1 MQSSMMKTVVVVAGP
16 TGIGKTRTGLALAKD
31 YNSVIVSADS
41 RQIYREIPIGT
52 AAPTPEEQAEI
63 PHFLVGTRS
72 VFDYYN
78 AFEFEQDALRCV
90 QEAFVDKDVVFMVG
104 GSMMY
109 LDAFCNG
116 IDELPTVDPQLRK
129 DLMARFSEEGLA
141 SLRMQ
146 LKQLDPEFYKQV
158 DLKNAKRVI
167 HALEICLM
175 TGRPYSS
182 LRTQPKKKRPFQIIR
197 VGLHMD
203 RALLYERIDLRV
215 EQMLAKGLEEEARSL
230 WPHRDLNALNTV
242 GYKELFAYFEGEY
255 GLDRALELIQRN
267 SRRYARK
274 QLSWFRRD
282 ASIQWFHPSD
292 LSALL
297 TYIEAERKKWRE
309 ALA

>member
-1 MQSSMMKTVVVVAGP
+1 MLKTVVVVAGP
-16 TGIGKTRTGLALAKD
+16 TGIGKTRTGLALAKA
-31 YNSVIVSADS
+31 YSSVIVSADS

-309 ALA
+309 ELA

>member
-1 MQSSMMKTVVVVAGP
+1 MKTVVVVAGP
-16 TGIGKTRTGLALAKD
+16 TGIGKTKTGMALAKA
-31 YNSVIVSADS
+31 YSSVIVSADS

-282 ASIQWFHPSD
+282 VSIQWFHPSD

>member
-1 MQSSMMKTVVVVAGP
+1 
-16 TGIGKTRTGLALAKD
+16 
-31 YNSVIVSADS
+31 
-41 RQIYREIPIGT
+41 
-52 AAPTPEEQAEI
+52 
-63 PHFLVGTRS
+63 
-72 VFDYYN
+72 
-78 AFEFEQDALRCV
+78 
-90 QEAFVDKDVVFMVG
+90 
-104 GSMMY
+104 
-109 LDAFCNG
+109 
-116 IDELPTVDPQLRK
+116 
-129 DLMARFSEEGLA
+129 MARFSEEGLA

-175 TGRPYSS
+175 TRQPYSS

-242 GYKELFAYFEGEY
+242 SYKELFAYFEGEY

-274 QLSWFRRD
+274 QLRSEERRVGK
-282 ASIQWFHPSD
+282 
-292 LSALL
+292 
-297 TYIEAERKKWRE
+297 ECRCRG
-309 ALA
+309 

>member
-1 MQSSMMKTVVVVAGP
+1 MMKTVVVVAGP

-309 ALA
+309 ELA

>member
-1 MQSSMMKTVVVVAGP
+1 MMKTVVVVAGP

>member
-1 MQSSMMKTVVVVAGP
+1 MKTVVVVAGP

-297 TYIEAERKKWRE
+297 AYIEAERKKWRE
-309 ALA
+309 ELA

>member
-1 MQSSMMKTVVVVAGP
+1 MKTVVVVAGP

-230 WPHRDLNALNTV
+230 WPHRYLNALNTV

-309 ALA
+309 ELA

>member
-1 MQSSMMKTVVVVAGP
+1 MKTVVVVAGP
-16 TGIGKTRTGLALAKD
+16 TGIGKTRTGLALAKA
-31 YNSVIVSADS
+31 YSSVIISADS

>member
-1 MQSSMMKTVVVVAGP
+1 MKTVVVVAGP

-242 GYKELFAYFEGEY
+242 GNKELVGFFEGEF

-309 ALA
+309 ELA

>member
-1 MQSSMMKTVVVVAGP
+1 MKTVVVVAGP

>member
-1 MQSSMMKTVVVVAGP
+1 MKTVVVVAGP

-31 YNSVIVSADS
+31 YSSVIISADS

>member
-1 MQSSMMKTVVVVAGP
+1 MKTVVVVAGP
-16 TGIGKTRTGLALAKD
+16 TGIGKTRTGLALAKA
-31 YNSVIVSADS
+31 YSSVIISADS

-90 QEAFVDKDVVFMVG
+90 QEAFLDKDVVFMVG

-309 ALA
+309 ELA

>member
-1 MQSSMMKTVVVVAGP
+1 MKTVVVVAGP
-16 TGIGKTRTGLALAKD
+16 TGIGKTKTGLVLAKD

-90 QEAFVDKDVVFMVG
+90 QEAFLDKDVVFMVG

-309 ALA
+309 ELA

>member
-1 MQSSMMKTVVVVAGP
+1 MKTVVVVAGP

-175 TGRPYSS
+175 TGQPYSS

-309 ALA
+309 ELA

>member
-1 MQSSMMKTVVVVAGP
+1 MLKTVVVVAGP
-16 TGIGKTRTGLALAKD
+16 TGIGKTKIGMALAKA
-31 YNSVIVSADS
+31 YSSVIISADS

>member
-1 MQSSMMKTVVVVAGP
+1 MKTVVVVAGP

-116 IDELPTVDPQLRK
+116 IAELPTVDTQLRK

>member
-1 MQSSMMKTVVVVAGP
+1 MKTVVVVAGP
-16 TGIGKTRTGLALAKD
+16 TGIGKTRTGLALAKA
-31 YNSVIVSADS
+31 YSSVIISADS

-309 ALA
+309 ELA

>member
-1 MQSSMMKTVVVVAGP
+1 MKTVVVVAGP

-309 ALA
+309 ELT

>member
-1 MQSSMMKTVVVVAGP
+1 MKTVVVVAGP
-16 TGIGKTRTGLALAKD
+16 TGIGKTRTGLALAKA
-31 YNSVIVSADS
+31 YRSVIISADS
-41 RQIYREIPIGT
+41 RQIYGEIPIWT

-309 ALA
+309 ELA

>member
-1 MQSSMMKTVVVVAGP
+1 MKTVVVVAGP
-16 TGIGKTRTGLALAKD
+16 TGIGKTKTGLALAKD

-309 ALA
+309 ELA

>member
-1 MQSSMMKTVVVVAGP
+1 MKTVVVVAGP
-16 TGIGKTRTGLALAKD
+16 TGIGKTKTGMALAKA
-31 YNSVIVSADS
+31 YSSVIISADS

-52 AAPTPEEQAEI
+52 AAPTLEEQAEV

-116 IDELPTVDPQLRK
+116 IDELPTVDPELRK
-129 DLMARFSEEGLA
+129 DLMARYAEEGLE
-141 SLRMQ
+141 SLRLQ
-146 LKQLDPEFYKQV
+146 LKQLDPEFYGQV

-175 TGRPYSS
+175 TGQPYST

-203 RALLYERIDLRV
+203 RALLYQRIDQRV
-215 EQMLAKGLEEEARSL
+215 EQMLAGGLEEEARVL

-242 GYKELFAYFEGEY
+242 GYKELFAYFEGTY
-255 GLDRALELIQRN
+255 GLDRAVELIQRN

-282 ASIQWFHPSD
+282 GSIQWFHPSE

-309 ALA
+309 ELA

>member
-1 MQSSMMKTVVVVAGP
+1 MKTVVVVAGP

-129 DLMARFSEEGLA
+129 DLMAQFSEEGLA

>member
-1 MQSSMMKTVVVVAGP
+1 MKTVVVVAGP
-16 TGIGKTRTGLALAKD
+16 TGIGKTRTGLALAKA
-31 YNSVIVSADS
+31 YSSVIVSADS

-297 TYIEAERKKWRE
+297 AYIEAERKKWRE

>member
-1 MQSSMMKTVVVVAGP
+1 MKTVVVVAGP
-16 TGIGKTRTGLALAKD
+16 TGIGKTRTGLALAKA
-31 YNSVIVSADS
+31 YSSVIVSADS

>member
-1 MQSSMMKTVVVVAGP
+1 MMKTVVVVAGP
-16 TGIGKTRTGLALAKD
+16 TGIGKTKTGLALAKD

-297 TYIEAERKKWRE
+297 AYIEAERKKWRE

>member
-1 MQSSMMKTVVVVAGP
+1 MKTVVVVAGP
-16 TGIGKTRTGLALAKD
+16 TGIGKTRTGLALAKA
-31 YNSVIVSADS
+31 YSSVIISADS

-282 ASIQWFHPSD
+282 TSIQWFHPSD

-309 ALA
+309 ELA

>member
-1 MQSSMMKTVVVVAGP
+1 MKTVVVVAGP

-146 LKQLDPEFYKQV
+146 LKQLDPEFYGQV

-309 ALA
+309 ELA

>member
-1 MQSSMMKTVVVVAGP
+1 MKTVVVVAGP

-309 ALA
+309 ELA

>member
-1 MQSSMMKTVVVVAGP
+1 MLKTVVVVAGP
-16 TGIGKTRTGLALAKD
+16 TGIGKTKTGMALAKA
-31 YNSVIVSADS
+31 YSSVIISADS

-116 IDELPTVDPQLRK
+116 IDELPTVDPELRK
-129 DLMARFSEEGLA
+129 DLMARYAEEGLE
-141 SLRMQ
+141 SLRLQ